1 VACGSSC
8 RFFAAIWSGSS
19 GVACDHADRPLEI
32 ALAEPLGSLSV
43 VVHDDVCVA
52 TLSGEIDLSN
62 RDLVAQQ
69 LDAAVEDGLEL
80 VVDLEPLRYLDS
92 AGIRMLFELQDRL
105 VERGRTLRLV
115 ATPDLVVW
123 RVLTLTGLTAT
134 VPSHRTVRDAV
145 QAAAA
150 PVN

>member
-1 VACGSSC
+1 M
-8 RFFAAIWSGSS
+8 
-19 GVACDHADRPLEI
+19 
-32 ALAEPLGSLSV
+32 AEPLGSLTV
-43 VVHDDVCVA
+43 VVHDDICVA

-69 LDAAVEDGLEL
+69 LEAAVDDGLHL

-92 AGIRMLFELQDRL
+92 AGIRMLFELQERL
-105 VERGRTLRLV
+105 AARGRSLRLV

-134 VPSHRTVRDAV
+134 VPSHRSVQEAV
-145 QAAAA
+145 QAAGA
-150 PVN
+150 PLN

>member
-1 VACGSSC
+1 
-8 RFFAAIWSGSS
+8 
-19 GVACDHADRPLEI
+19 
-32 ALAEPLGSLSV
+32 
-43 VVHDDVCVA
+43 VHDDICVA

-62 RDLVAQQ
+62 RDVVAQQ

-123 RVLTLTGLTAT
+123 RVLTLTGLTSI

-150 PVN
+150 PLN